1 MNIEIDSSGNKFK
14 ITITSDEK
22 LRIKI
27 PESYKNTPEGDL
39 WIKICKDIF
48 TQLIEKK
55 LEPVQTLRGKA
66 TLNNVERFHNFL
78 LTAEHSHSECRRT
91 NEIRCRIDEK
101 NEVNIEKYI
110 KINGEIR

>member
-22 LRIKI
+22 LRIKL

-48 TQLIEKK
+48 TQLIEKNYNQFK
-55 LEPVQTLRGKA
+55 LFEGNQ
-66 TLNNVERFHNFL
+66 L
-78 LTAEHSHSECRRT
+78 LIMLSTF
-91 NEIRCRIDEK
+91 IIFF
-101 NEVNIEKYI
+101 
-110 KINGEIR
+110 

>member
-1 MNIEIDSSGNKFK
+1 MNTEIDSSGTKFK

-48 TQLIEKK
+48 TQLIEKDIQ
-55 LEPVQTLRGKA
+55 PVQTLRGKA
-66 TLNNVERFHNFL
+66 TLDNVHFHNFP
-78 LTAEHSHSECRRT
+78 LTAEHSHSGCRRT

-101 NEVNIEKYI
+101 NEVNIEKY
-110 KINGEIR
+110 